1 MIPNVDPLQHFD
13 CQILRVERPQ
23 ALLAYRPS
31 FVGAY
36 QTIFAD
42 PPYSERVFPN
52 EAESVLAL
60 SLQTP
65 GNITLLVVRGAT
77 QIIGFAMGVPLA
89 ARPDIYRDM
98 GGLMP
103 VSHTFYLSEL
113 GVLPA
118 YRNQGLGALLLQE
131 RLQAIDTHVFSHA
144 VLRTTANKDVS
155 QRIYDAAGFEDI
167 GVVQEVSAR
176 RMDGGVRTDRRLL
189 LSKSL

>member
-1 MIPNVDPLQHFD
+1 VDPLQTIES
-13 CQILRVERPQ
+13 QILRIERPQ

-42 PPYSERVFPN
+42 PPYDERVFPN
-52 EAESVLAL
+52 EAQGVLAL

-65 GNITLLVVRGAT
+65 GNITLMVVRGAT
-77 QIIGFAMGVPLA
+77 QVIGFAMGVPLV

-98 GGLMP
+98 GGLLP
-103 VSHTFYLSEL
+103 VAHTFYFSEL

-118 YRNQGLGALLLQE
+118 FRNKGLGALLLQE
-131 RLQAIDTHVFSHA
+131 RLKAVDPHVFSHV
-144 VLRTTANKDVS
+144 VLRTTANQDVS
-155 QRIYDAAGFEDI
+155 QKIYNAAGFEDI

-189 LSKSL
+189 LSKTL

>member
-1 MIPNVDPLQHFD
+1 VTPLQD
-13 CQILRVERPQ
+13 LQCRILRIERPQ
-23 ALLAYRPS
+23 SLLAFRPS

-36 QTIFAD
+36 QTIFSA

-52 EAESVLAL
+52 EAEGVLAH

-77 QIIGFAMGVPLA
+77 EVLGFAMGVPLA
-89 ARPDIYRDM
+89 ARPDIFRDM

-103 VSHTFYLSEL
+103 VAHTFYLSEL

-118 YRNQGLGALLLQE
+118 YRKLGLGGLLLQE
-131 RLQAIDTHVFSHA
+131 RLNEIDTQVFSHT
-144 VLRTTANKDVS
+144 VVRITANQDISRK
-155 QRIYDAAGFEDI
+155 IYETAGFEDI